1 MQLPLNSLN
10 RTSGFTLLETSYFV
24 SATLLQ
30 CSDLKA
36 SCTHH
41 SVYNKDKNTPRNI
54 LFPHLVLLPNL
65 LVDWVN
71 INSVYQQWNLSSH
84 TQGDKFLSI
93 KLNISNTA
101 LQRNRPAFPG
111 NQLEVS
117 HASLFSF
124 HYYFCQSLLHRSSRQ
139 GSNLQS

>member
-10 RTSGFTLLETSYFV
+10 RTSVFTLLETSYFV

-71 INSVYQQWNLSSH
+71 INSVYQ
-84 TQGDKFLSI
+84 
-93 KLNISNTA
+93 
-101 LQRNRPAFPG
+101 
-111 NQLEVS
+111 
-117 HASLFSF
+117 
-124 HYYFCQSLLHRSSRQ
+124 
-139 GSNLQS
+139 